1 MRKTIFV
8 VDDSNTNLIVAKDAL
23 SGDYKVITLSSAEKM
38 LALLHKVV
46 PDLII
51 LDIEMP
57 EIDGFTALKRLKANP
72 RTKHIPVI
80 FVTAMSDSDVEA
92 LGFKLGVVD
101 FLTKP
106 FSKPVLLRR
115 IKNHLDVD
123 GLIKSQI
130 TQIERLQTGTVYVMA
145 NIIEGRDKKTG
156 GHIRRTTEYI
166 RILVENMRERKLY
179 SEFLEN
185 TCIDSFIN
193 SARLH
198 DVGKITIADSIL
210 NKPGKLTAEE
220 YEIIKTHAT
229 SGEKIIDDIINVTGD
244 VEFLQ
249 HAKLFAA
256 YHHER
261 WDGKGYPYQLAGMD
275 IPLQSRVMAIVDVY
289 DALVSERPY
298 KVPFSHDFA
307 ADTIIR
313 STGKQFDPDIVKIF
327 SDVADSFEKIHSV
340 FETSKYSPY
349 GQGS

>member
-23 SGDYKVITLSSAEKM
+23 SDDYRVITLSSALRLFTLLEKV
-38 LALLHKVV
+38 K

-57 EIDGFTALKRLKANP
+57 EMDGFAALKRLKENP
-72 RTKHIPVI
+72 ETKNIPVI
-80 FVTAMSDSDVEA
+80 FVTVMSDSSVEA
-92 LGFKLGVVD
+92 LGFKLGVAD

-115 IKNHLDVD
+115 IKNHIDVSE
-123 GLIKSQI
+123 LIKTQLN
-130 TQIERLQTGTVYVMA
+130 QIERLQTGTVYVMA

-166 RILVENMRERKLY
+166 RILVNTMRERKL
-179 SEFLEN
+179 FGDILESG
-185 TCIDSFIN
+185 CIESFIN

-210 NKPGKLTAEE
+210 NKPGKLNSDE
-220 YEIIKTHAT
+220 YEIIKTHTT
-229 SGEKIIDDIINVTGD
+229 SGEKIIDDIIKVTDD

-249 HAKLFAA
+249 NAKLFAV

-261 WDGKGYPYQLAGMD
+261 WDGTGYPYKLAGTD
-275 IPLQSRVMAIVDVY
+275 IPFQSRIMAIVDVY
-289 DALVSERPY
+289 DALVSDRPY
-298 KVPFSHDFA
+298 KVPFSHEFA
-307 ADTIIR
+307 VNTITK
-313 STGKQFDPDIVKIF
+313 SSGKQFDPEIVKIF
-327 SDVADSFEKIHSV
+327 ADVADLFDKIHSE
-340 FETSKYSPY
+340 FETAVYTPH
-349 GQGS
+349 